1 MSQSSL
7 PFPEISAALNAAATI
22 LLTAGYLCFRQK
34 HIAAHRACMMTAF
47 CVSVVFL
54 VCYVTG
60 KYVRGLTY
68 FDGQGFWRVFY
79 FTLLTTHTILAIVI
93 VPLILRTVWLA
104 LHGDYLR
111 HRAWARWTFPLW
123 YYVSV
128 TGVLVYFILFHWFPH
143 HTVPLVAT

>member
-1 MSQSSL
+1 MSLSSL
-7 PFPEISAALNAAATI
+7 PFPEISAALNATATV
-22 LLTAGYLCFRQK
+22 LLTAGYLCIRQK
-34 HIAAHRACMMTAF
+34 HLHAHRACMLTAF

-68 FDGQGFWRVFY
+68 FDGQGLWRVFY

-128 TGVLVYFILFHWFPH
+128 TGVLVYLLLFQWFPH
-143 HTVPLVAT
+143 HTATPGA

>member
-1 MSQSSL
+1 MSLSSV
-7 PFPEISAALNAAATI
+7 PFPEISAALNAAATV
-22 LLTAGYLCFRQK
+22 LLTAGYLCIRQK
-34 HIAAHRACMMTAF
+34 RIAAHRACMLTAF

-68 FDGQGFWRVFY
+68 FDGQGIWRVFY
-79 FTLLTTHTILAIVI
+79 FTLLTTHTILAIII
-93 VPLILRTVWLA
+93 VPLILRTLWLA
-104 LHGDYLR
+104 LHGDYIR

-143 HTVPLVAT
+143 HTVALGA